1 MVKTQT
7 SATRARICALLED
20 AREEILASFE
30 GLTDEQMEMPLA
42 DGWSVKDILAH
53 VAMWDEMELPD
64 MRRAARGRARV
75 LDALDDAY
83 QLVDRWND
91 IQFALRKTLPLE
103 QVLGELDEARHEIVQ
118 LLASVAEEHLTGGFI
133 PAACAIQAKHDRD
146 HAAQIREWRQRQEV
160 PRE

>member
-1 MVKTQT
+1 MPSIPSPTRT
-7 SATRARICALLED
+7 SLLALLD
-20 AREEILASFE
+20 NARQELLTSFQGLAE
-30 GLTDEQMEMPLA
+30 EQMETPAL
-42 DGWSVKDILAH
+42 DGWSVKDMLAH

-103 QVLGELDEARHEIVQ
+103 QVLAELDEARHEIMRF
-118 LLASVAEEHLTGGFI
+118 LASVAEEHLTSGFV
-133 PAACAIQAKHDRD
+133 PAACAIQADHDRE
-146 HAAQIREWRQRQEV
+146 HAGHIRAWREKQGT
-160 PRE
+160 